1 MAYGTKRYL
10 VDSKKLT
17 TAARVAARVP
27 PRSFSHKL
35 RVIDGGSAIERTRAE
50 SGTQPV
56 PALAVGGLSR
66 APFRLARGPGFRG
79 EPGCFEI
86 CTHFFPGVFSHLGA
100 GRAHRPTGHADALH
114 PEFLLG
120 DRKAPRAAVAGYPL
134 RQRRAQR
141 IEAAGKLDRLVHI
154 AVDRRA
160 VVVVDRGVAGNLIEV
175 GAVV

>member
-66 APFRLARGPGFRG
+66 APFCLAPGPGLLGEAGCLESCTPFFPCAFLPSRARRGPPP
-79 EPGCFEI
+79 PG
-86 CTHFFPGVFSHLGA
+86 P
-100 GRAHRPTGHADALH
+100 
-114 PEFLLG
+114 
-120 DRKAPRAAVAGYPL
+120 
-134 RQRRAQR
+134 
-141 IEAAGKLDRLVHI
+141 
-154 AVDRRA
+154 
-160 VVVVDRGVAGNLIEV
+160 
-175 GAVV
+175 